1 MEKNIGKEV
10 DQKEVQ
16 FSRLKKASFKF
27 FTLLGL
33 VIVFFFAAEVFIRMK
48 GIKPYRI
55 EKPEVVVEPGGKFFE
70 KNELLGYSHLP
81 GQFKITIKKEL
92 SFQVTNKEDSYRI
105 THPFDQQ
112 QFYADK
118 DEIWIMGCSYTYG
131 WALNDEDTFPWLLQ
145 EKIPEYEI
153 KNYGVCGYG
162 NIHSL
167 IQIKG
172 FLKAA
177 SKPKMII
184 VTYATF
190 HDSRNTFSRAR
201 RKAVSHWNF
210 LGPLTQPYASLNE
223 SKQLLLHRADE
234 VVYRPWPFMRF
245 SALIHYFEKKYNSR
259 EIQVAQPFE
268 VSQAILLEIFNICK
282 KNRITFIVAGIKDN
296 TQNRLKKML
305 DFCKESGIATVDISV
320 DVENEKYS
328 HLPYDAHPNELANLI
343 YAEKLFSFLKKLNL
357 I

>member
-1 MEKNIGKEV
+1 MKKNRSEGL
-10 DQKEVQ
+10 DQKAVQ
-16 FSRLKKASFKF
+16 FSRLKKTSFKF
-27 FTLLGL
+27 FTLLWFIL
-33 VIVFFFAAEVFIRMK
+33 VFFLAAEVFIRMK

-55 EKPEVVVEPGGKFFE
+55 ENPDVVVEPGGQFYK

-105 THPFDQQ
+105 THPFDQRH
-112 QFYADK
+112 FYTDK
-118 DEIWIMGCSYTYG
+118 EKMWIMGCSYTYG

-167 IQIKG
+167 IQIKE
-172 FLKAA
+172 FLKE
-177 SKPKMII
+177 SPKPKMII

-210 LGPLTQPYASLNE
+210 LGPLTQPYASLKE
-223 SKQLLLHRADE
+223 DGQLKLHRADE
-234 VVYRPWPFMRF
+234 VVYRQWPFMQF

-268 VSQAILLEIFNICK
+268 VSQAVLSEIFSICK
-282 KNRITFIVAGIKDN
+282 KNGITLIVAGIKDN
-296 TQNRLKKML
+296 LQNRMKKML
-305 DFCKESGIATVDISV
+305 DFCKQSGMVTVDISV
-320 DVENEKYS
+320 DVENEKYT
-328 HLPYDAHPNELANLI
+328 HLPYDAHPNELANRI
-343 YAEKLFSFLKKLNL
+343 YAEKLFSFLKKENL